1 MKKIEAIIKPFRTE
15 AVKDAL
21 AEVGIEGMTLSEVK
35 RSEEHTSELQSQSN
49 LGCRLLLEK
58 KRLFGKSCC
67 AGTFKRLSAH
77 RSSRSRRRDSRGAC
91 QAFSRPRLSAFH
103 RPCTPTYPQLSS
115 VRCPR

>member
-58 KRLFGKSCC
+58 KKLVVLLALPPARGNVALT
-67 AGTFKRLSAH
+67 AGPHYQVAAASGPAH
-77 RSSRSRRRDSRGAC
+77 VARIDGHSDVVRVPAGVAASRSLD
-91 QAFSRPRLSAFH
+91 
-103 RPCTPTYPQLSS
+103 QLD
-115 VRCPR
+115 